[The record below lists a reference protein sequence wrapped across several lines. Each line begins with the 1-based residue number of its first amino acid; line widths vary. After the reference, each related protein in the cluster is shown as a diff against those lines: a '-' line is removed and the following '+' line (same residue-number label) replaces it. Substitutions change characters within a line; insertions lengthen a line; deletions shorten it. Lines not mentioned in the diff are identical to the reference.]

1 AEDGIRDLIVTGVQT
16 CALPICPHCW
26 RQRQPSRLV
35 RCAHLAK
42 NPRLGAAD
50 RPHLHAYGVKFW
62 EGTMSGSRKSFSRRT
77 FLKAAAG
84 VTAGTGLM
92 GQPLA
97 AQSIAR
103 PAAAGTHSRFPRIDP
118 KLMITPQQAWDW
130 HVFKS
135 QS

>member
-1 AEDGIRDLIVTGVQT
+1 
-16 CALPICPHCW
+16 
-26 RQRQPSRLV
+26 
-35 RCAHLAK
+35 
-42 NPRLGAAD
+42 
-50 RPHLHAYGVKFW
+50 
-62 EGTMSGSRKSFSRRT
+62 MSGSRKSFSRRT

-103 PAAAGTHSRFPRIDP
+103 PAEAGTHSRSPRIDP

-130 HVFKS
+130 PVFKS
-135 QS
+135 QCGPTYADRAGWKRCTGLRSLQMQEFGAADLRYVE